1 MWVKYSDQYEIS
13 SDGHIRNSKT
23 KRVLREFLGTDG
35 YLRTQFDGKTRL
47 VHRVVASV
55 FLENP
60 SNLPEVNHIDGN
72 KTKGRGVIFMG
83 KYIVAVCVPTSAD
96 AVRELEE
103 LTKVHRIGI
112 IRAMK
117 RGTPTLETEKG
128 VVQFYSKNQ
137 VERHALFGRKFS
149 KLFNFPIK
157 YHADMVDREMDH
169 TEFHGSSRDY
179 ILEKEKE

>member
-1 MWVKYSDQYEIS
+1 MD
-13 SDGHIRNSKT
+13 
-23 KRVLREFLGTDG
+23 
-35 YLRTQFDGKTRL
+35 
-47 VHRVVASV
+47 
-55 FLENP
+55 
-60 SNLPEVNHIDGN
+60 
-72 KTKGRGVIFMG
+72 

-96 AVRELEE
+96 AIRELTELKEE

-137 VERHALFGRKFS
+137 VECHALFGRKFS